1 LFRNQFL
8 KSALLG
14 WAIGDFSM
22 AARKKVAR
30 KKVARKKAARKKTAR
45 RKAAKRELIDTGTNK
60 LYVRRNR
67 RGTSFK
73 EVEDVG
79 RSLAQDRR
87 RKARTVPKRGQG
99 NRGDRR
105 R

>member
-1 LFRNQFL
+1 
-8 KSALLG
+8 
-14 WAIGDFSM
+14 M
-22 AARKKVAR
+22 AAK
-30 KKVARKKAARKKTAR
+30 KKAARKR
-45 RKAAKRELIDTGTNK
+45 AAKRQLIDTGTNK
-60 LYVRRNR
+60 LYVRRNA

-87 RKARTVPKRGQG
+87 RKAKTVAKRGQG
-99 NRGDRR
+99 DRGDRR

>member
-1 LFRNQFL
+1 
-8 KSALLG
+8 
-14 WAIGDFSM
+14 M
-22 AARKKVAR
+22 AARKK
-30 KKVARKKAARKKTAR
+30 AAKKKTAR
-45 RKAAKRELIDTGTNK
+45 RQAARRELIDTGTNK

-87 RKARTVPKRGQG
+87 RKAKTVAKPGQG
-99 NRGDRR
+99 DKGDRR
-105 R
+105 ARRP

>member
-1 LFRNQFL
+1 
-8 KSALLG
+8 
-14 WAIGDFSM
+14 M
-22 AARKKVAR
+22 ATRKKVAR
-30 KKVARKKAARKKTAR
+30 KKIAR

-60 LYVRRNR
+60 LFVRRNR

-87 RKARTVPKRGQG
+87 RKAKTVATRGQG
-99 NRGDRR
+99 DRGDRQR
-105 R
+105 

>member
-1 LFRNQFL
+1 
-8 KSALLG
+8 
-14 WAIGDFSM
+14 M
-22 AARKKVAR
+22 PARKKVA
-30 KKVARKKAARKKTAR
+30 KKKAAR
-45 RKAAKRELIDTGTNK
+45 RKAAKRELIDTGTSK

-67 RGTSFK
+67 LGTSFK

-87 RKARTVPKRGQG
+87 RRAKTVAKRGQG
-99 NRGDRR
+99 DRGDRR

>member
-1 LFRNQFL
+1 
-8 KSALLG
+8 
-14 WAIGDFSM
+14 M
-22 AARKKVAR
+22 ATRKKVAR
-30 KKVARKKAARKKTAR
+30 KKIAR

-60 LYVRRNR
+60 LFVRRNR

-87 RKARTVPKRGQG
+87 RKAKTVAKRGQG
-99 NRGDRR
+99 DRGDRQR
-105 R
+105 